1 VTLCKDVCACVVPGL
16 SVQELLL
23 DENGLGD
30 DRTDPARTQ
39 EPGECSDDMNEEDDE
54 IAHPTILPRTANL
67 QECSKPP
74 SNMSKIQIISN
85 HGYFFVRGSDALLPG
100 TAFTFVLAAAL
111 TLAHRLF

>member
-1 VTLCKDVCACVVPGL
+1 MV
-16 SVQELLL
+16 

-30 DRTDPARTQ
+30 ERTDSALTQ
-39 EPGECSDDMNEEDDE
+39 EPGERSDDMNEEDDE
-54 IAHPTILPRTANL
+54 IAHPTILARTANL

-74 SNMSKIQIISN
+74 SDISKIQIISN

-100 TAFTFVLAAAL
+100 AAFTFVLATAL